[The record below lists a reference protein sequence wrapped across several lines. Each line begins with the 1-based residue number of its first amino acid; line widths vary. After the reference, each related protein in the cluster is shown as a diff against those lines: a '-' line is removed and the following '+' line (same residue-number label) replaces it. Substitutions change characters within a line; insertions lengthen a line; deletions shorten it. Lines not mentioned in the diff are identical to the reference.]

1 MTYDSLERNFEA
13 TDTWKNF
20 VSLETKVGVRNE
32 LAIYLIVDPR
42 LRDLI
47 DKYNGSRC

>member
-1 MTYDSLERNFEA
+1 MSYDSLEGNFEA
-13 TDTWKNF
+13 TDTGKNF
-20 VSLETKVGVRNE
+20 VSLKTGIGVRNE